1 MCIEEIIMPCI
12 RTCMYGRGRAEL
24 RKRWDHWDLRALV
37 VCILLTQLY
46 LHVFGRLR
54 RKSTMGMM
62 IITIVWLIYLLSD
75 LFATLALGKLSK
87 LQGNDQD
94 IDAVNLLKG
103 LWAPIILFFLGGP
116 DTMTILRLE
125 ENQMWLKH
133 LTGLLTLGL
142 RTVYITYLTWDRT
155 YVFYLL
161 TLLLLFPGLLK
172 YGERV
177 WVIKSRAMEKYEG
190 FVELD
195 QSTISKI
202 SNAQALRP
210 NGKLV
215 LQAYSYL
222 HILKPQALNYEPDR
236 SELEK
241 LVKEFHE
248 LVVERGSVHNTF
260 KLIEIELGL
269 MYDMLFSKIG
279 TIFTWWGSIL
289 RFISMSCIVLVLT
302 LLVIM
307 LKNPPQPPAD
317 LHIDLPITITLLAGA
332 LLLEIAGVLEQL
344 SSDWAIVW
352 ACKHYPSKLVTPIFD
367 LHELTIFKSKRWS
380 ELMGQFSLL
389 NFCIKKKSKM
399 FNDIVEHFCGRE
411 KMLARFCLPSS
422 PIHPSLKEL
431 IINQLQQK
439 AKHISEVETSQVST
453 MKISE
458 WTLGSYG
465 YLDEFKW
472 IIDLEFEE
480 SIVVWHVA
488 TDVCYH
494 SELEGSRLVTD
505 EIEAT
510 KTLSYYMMYL
520 LFICRSSLPFCN
532 NNAKVLQA
540 YTKVKKFFE
549 ARESA
554 SSKVEPYKLLL
565 QRELDSDNMTIN
577 SIHKLVRGLMDKEN
591 KWKIMSN
598 VWVEMI
604 CYAASHCPVKNH
616 VQELRRGGQFV
627 THVWLLL
634 MHFGVRKRSEGIT
647 FQPTTDPKQFDR
659 GMRDLVGG
667 LAKVGRE
674 IMDQGN

>member
-1 MCIEEIIMPCI
+1 MPCI
-12 RTCMYGRGRAEL
+12 RTCMYGHGRAAL

-87 LQGNDQD
+87 LQGNDED

-142 RTVYITYLTWDRT
+142 RTVYITYLTWDRK

-177 WVIKSRAMEKYEG
+177 WVIKSRAMGKYEG

-202 SNAQALRP
+202 SNAPALRP

-215 LQAYSYL
+215 LQAYSYF
-222 HILKPQALNYEPDR
+222 HILKPHALNYEPGR
-236 SELEK
+236 SDLGK

-279 TIFTWWGSIL
+279 TIFTLWGSIL

-302 LLVIM
+302 FLVIK
-307 LKNPPQPPAD
+307 LKNPLKPPAD

-344 SSDWAIVW
+344 GSDWAIVW
-352 ACKHYPSKLVTPIFD
+352 AFKHYPSKLVTPIFD
-367 LHELTIFKSKRWS
+367 LHELVIFKSKRWS

-399 FNDIVEHFCGRE
+399 FNDIVEQFCGRE
-411 KMLARFCLPSS
+411 KMWARFCLPSS

-465 YLDEFKW
+465 YQNEFKW

-520 LFICRSSLPFCN
+520 LFMCRYSLPFCN

-540 YTKVKKFFE
+540 YNRVKKFFE

-577 SIHKLVRGLMDKEN
+577 NIHKLVRSLMDKEN

-598 VWVEMI
+598 VWVEML
-604 CYAASHCPVKNH
+604 CYAANQCPVKNH
-616 VQELRRGGQFV
+616 VQELRQGGQFV

-647 FQPTTDPKQFDR
+647 FQPTTHPKH
-659 GMRDLVGG
+659 
-667 LAKVGRE
+667 
-674 IMDQGN
+674 